1 MEGSEH
7 QNPPCQQRMGYN
19 LNYDWSTHLRAG
31 YNLILASEPSGKIL
45 ASEPSSKILSAVHCI
60 QIDRCV

>member
-31 YNLILASEPSGKIL
+31 YNLMLQNLPAKSWPQNLPAKSYRLYIVFK
-45 ASEPSSKILSAVHCI
+45 
-60 QIDRCV
+60 